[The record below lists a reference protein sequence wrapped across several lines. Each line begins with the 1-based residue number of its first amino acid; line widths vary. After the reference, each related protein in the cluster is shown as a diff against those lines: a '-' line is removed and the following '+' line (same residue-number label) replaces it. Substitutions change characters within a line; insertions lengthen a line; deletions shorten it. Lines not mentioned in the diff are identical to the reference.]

1 MAESDRDA
9 RHNNSTGSVFQA
21 CIVGLGG
28 EGWQSVIKLKLKR
41 ALMETKKLGSLGKG
55 HGLTGCCRRYK
66 GGASRFKW

>member
-9 RHNNSTGSVFQA
+9 RHNNSTVSVFQA

-41 ALMETKKLGSLGKG
+41 ALMETKKPGEP
-55 HGLTGCCRRYK
+55 RE
-66 GGASRFKW
+66 GARAHWVL